1 MYLFEIQP
9 CFKYPSPF
17 DNFEDDTAIVF
28 NRLLDIESQAFSER
42 DGSFVGD
49 DSSSITESLKN
60 NHLRS
65 SLDQEVSASPIYIH
79 EQKKQIDMAV
89 IERIKALRN
98 LTSSVSHQKLVKKA
112 TRAHIIKKPAIN
124 IV

>member
-9 CFKYPSPF
+9 CFTYPSPF
-17 DNFEDDTAIVF
+17 DNCDDDTAIVF

-42 DGSFVGD
+42 DGSFGGD
-49 DSSSITESLKN
+49 DTSSITESLKN

-98 LTSSVSHQKLVKKA
+98 LTSSVSHQKLVKKT

>member
-1 MYLFEIQP
+1 
-9 CFKYPSPF
+9 
-17 DNFEDDTAIVF
+17 
-28 NRLLDIESQAFSER
+28 
-42 DGSFVGD
+42 
-49 DSSSITESLKN
+49 LKN

-65 SLDQEVSASPIYIH
+65 SLDQEVSALPIYIH

-98 LTSSVSHQKLVKKA
+98 LTSSVSHQKLVKKT